1 MSWLF
6 SWVWESV
13 RLCVWACVYV
23 CANVLHNK
31 SECTKRLFRKNL
43 QNENEFKHKPKGKNV
58 NKQFYKLI
66 VNLFYSKNE
75 HSAIWMLQS
84 RVFSSLNVDS
94 FSRQFILS
102 IYLHSLIGQ
111 LWEWQRDEKRVT
123 AVADNNRIV
132 WISAGAF
139 WMLFFSPKPTR
150 FVKFLFGCGTFQ
162 TAGQWH
168 CFGFH
173 IEGISREDS
182 HSRPAYLTAN

>member
-6 SWVWESV
+6 SWVCESV

-75 HSAIWMLQS
+75 HSAIWMLQKQ
-84 RVFSSLNVDS
+84 S
-94 FSRQFILS
+94 FLIVKCWFILS
-102 IYLHSLIGQ
+102 PVHIVNLFAFINWTTLRMAARRETGDGGCRQQSHCVNFGRSLLNVI
-111 LWEWQRDEKRVT
+111 
-123 AVADNNRIV
+123 
-132 WISAGAF
+132 
-139 WMLFFSPKPTR
+139 FSPKPTR

-168 CFGFH
+168 CFGSH
-173 IEGISREDS
+173 IEGISHEYS
-182 HSRPAYLTAN
+182 HSRPAHLTAN